1 MAGAFHG
8 VTEADAI
15 INVGVSGPGVMR
27 KALEAEHGTDFGSLC
42 ETVKKTD
49 IVKPKGTKIVKLK
62 AGKKKITVK
71 WKKLGGD
78 IAGYQIQYSLSSKFK
93 KVKTVTVSNKKTVR
107 KQINKLKSKR
117 KYYVKIRT
125 YRIVND
131 KENSTK
137 SYSSWSK
144 MRSVKVK

>member
-1 MAGAFHG
+1 MP
-8 VTEADAI
+8 VQVSE
-15 INVGVSGPGVMR
+15 NVKNV
-27 KALEAEHGTDFGSLC
+27 
-42 ETVKKTD
+42 D

-62 AGKKKITVK
+62 AVKIKITLK

-78 IAGYQIQYSLSSKFK
+78 IDGYQIQYSLSSKFK

>member
-1 MAGAFHG
+1 MQ
-8 VTEADAI
+8 
-15 INVGVSGPGVMR
+15 VS
-27 KALEAEHGTDFGSLC
+27 

-49 IVKPKGTKIVKLK
+49 TIKPKGTKIVKLK

-71 WKKLGGD
+71 WKKLGED
-78 IAGYQIQYSLSSKFK
+78 IAGYQIQYSLSPKFK
-93 KVKTVTVSNKKTVR
+93 KAKTIMVLNKKATR
-107 KQINKLKSKR
+107 KQIKKLKPKR

-137 SYSSWSK
+137 IYSSWSK
-144 MRSVKVK
+144 IRFIKVK